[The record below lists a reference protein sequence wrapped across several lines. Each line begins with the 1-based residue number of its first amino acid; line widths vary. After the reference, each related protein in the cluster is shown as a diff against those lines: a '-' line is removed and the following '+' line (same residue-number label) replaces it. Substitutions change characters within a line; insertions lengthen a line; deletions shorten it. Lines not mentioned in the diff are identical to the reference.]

1 VCTAPRLIRLFQ
13 VSTTS
18 RNANWTTK
26 AQFAAGG
33 RGGGPAAGAAE
44 PLSPSGAF
52 IDPNT
57 VLDITQ
63 SMNGQGQLDWQAP
76 AGAWIVY
83 RIGHTTNGMENHP
96 APDGGG
102 GLECDKLSAEA
113 YDYHFSSFFGKWFDA
128 MAPLAKKGLAASII
142 DSYET
147 GVQNWTVK
155 LPEEFR
161 KRRGYDMRQY
171 MPAMFGRVVG
181 SPEITDRFLWD
192 FRKTTAELMNENYY
206 GRFAQDLHAR
216 GMRAFNEPY
225 SPGNFDEMQAGSYTD
240 MVMGEFWQGRATHH
254 SVKLVASI
262 GHIYD
267 KKVIGAE
274 SFTAQSKWQEHPYNL
289 KTLGDFTF
297 SLGLNN
303 YVFHRFAHQPHPDVV
318 PGMTMGPWGWHFDRT
333 NTWFEKAG
341 GWLKGYVA
349 RCQNMLRQGV
359 FVGDLLYF
367 NGEDSP
373 VRTQDL
379 EQLQP
384 PLPVGYNWDSI
395 DAGAIQTR
403 VKIDNGRIVLPS
415 GVSYRVLV
423 VRDTDTMTL
432 PLMQKIRD
440 LVNQGMVLV
449 VNSKPQRT
457 PGLTDF
463 ANADVQLRQLVAEV
477 WGDLNGTTVT
487 ERNFGRGRLFWGQPL
502 RTVMDKIGVKPDFE
516 FTAKSADAP
525 INWIHRQVAD
535 ADVYFVSCRRRQ
547 AEDLVCTFRVN
558 GKQPEFWDA
567 VTGEMIKVA
576 AFESVDGRTR
586 MPVRLEKAGS
596 IFVVFRSAAPP
607 QRVQQIAKDGAT
619 LITTQPFPA
628 RAPGLHHNVTNNFTI
643 SVWVKPDMEGIVPT
657 ISAQQPGA
665 AGPGGGGGQ
674 GGALTHVIYPPAGET
689 LYGPNHA
696 ACGLGATRN
705 GVAVYER
712 STDNPT
718 LVATAQVPLAGWT
731 HVAVV
736 YRDGTPGLYVDGKPV
751 GQARRSGMT
760 VHPGLGESAGAPYDF
775 LGQTTEPQLFNE
787 ALADTRIQQL
797 AAAGLPPPEGPPAV
811 EFTGAAKSE
820 LHFWEDGNYSVRD
833 GSGRSSAMQIA
844 GIGKPVEIAGPWTVR
859 FQPGRGAPPQITL
872 PALKSLHRHDQDG
885 VKYFSGVATYVKSF
899 NVPATAIGS
908 GKRLYL
914 DLGRVEVVADVR
926 VNGRSAGNVWKP
938 PYRLDVTDLVRAG
951 ANDLEVE
958 VATLWPNRLIGDEQF
973 PAEYEYGGGGGAG
986 AGGGGGAPAGGTART
1001 GAISRIPDWYAQG
1014 QPKPPSQRIGFT
1026 TYKWYS
1032 KDDPLFES
1040 GLLGPVLLRTA
1051 IRRPANG

>member
-1 VCTAPRLIRLFQ
+1 
-13 VSTTS
+13 
-18 RNANWTTK
+18 
-26 AQFAAGG
+26 
-33 RGGGPAAGAAE
+33 
-44 PLSPSGAF
+44 
-52 IDPNT
+52 
-57 VLDITQ
+57 
-63 SMNGQGQLDWQAP
+63 M
-76 AGAWIVY
+76 
-83 RIGHTTNGMENHP
+83 
-96 APDGGG
+96 
-102 GLECDKLSAEA
+102 ECDKLSAEA
-113 YDYHFSSFFGKWFDA
+113 YDYHFNGFFGKLFDA
-128 MAPLAKKGLAASII
+128 LAPLAKKGLAASII

-147 GVQNWTVK
+147 GVQNWTIK
-155 LPEEFR
+155 LPEEFK

-171 MPAMFGRVVG
+171 MPALFGRLVVG
-181 SPEITDRFLWD
+181 PEITDRFLWD
-192 FRKTTAELMNENYY
+192 LRKTTAELMNENYY
-206 GRFAQDLHAR
+206 GRFAQDLHAH

-240 MVMGEFWQGRATHH
+240 MVMGEFWQGRAVNH

-274 SFTAQSKWQEHPYNL
+274 AFTAQSKWQEHPYNL
-289 KTLGDFTF
+289 KTLGDYTY

-333 NTWFEKAG
+333 NSWFEKAG

-359 FVGDLLYF
+359 FVGDVLYF

-373 VRTQDL
+373 VRSQDL

-384 PLPVGYNWDSI
+384 PLPVGYDWDSI

-415 GVSYRVLV
+415 GVSYRVMV

-457 PGLTDF
+457 PGLADY
-463 ANADVQLRQLVAEV
+463 ANADAQLRQLVAAV

-487 ERNFGRGRLFWGQPL
+487 ERTFGRGRLFWGQPL
-502 RTVMDKIGVKPDFE
+502 RTVMDKIGIKPDFE

-525 INWIHRQVAD
+525 VNWIHRQVGG
-535 ADVYFVSCRRRQ
+535 ADVYFVSSRRRQ

-576 AFESVDGRTR
+576 AFETIDGRTR

-596 IFVVFRSAAPP
+596 IFVVFRSAAPA
-607 QRVQQIAKDGAT
+607 QGVHQIAKDGAP
-619 LITTQPFPA
+619 LIGTQPFPA
-628 RAPGLHHNVTNNFTI
+628 PAPGLHRNVVNNFTI
-643 SVWVKPDMEGIVPT
+643 SVWVKPDMEGMVPVV
-657 ISAQQPGA
+657 SAQPPA
-665 AGPGGGGGQ
+665 AGGPGGGGGGGGQ
-674 GGALTHVIYPPAGET
+674 GGSITHIIYPPAGAT
-689 LYGPNHA
+689 LYGANHA

-712 STDNPT
+712 STDNPA
-718 LVATAQVPLAGWT
+718 LVATAQAPLAGWT

-736 YRDGTPGLYVDGKPV
+736 YRDGTPALYVDGKPV
-751 GQARRSGMT
+751 GTARRSGMT
-760 VHPGLGESAGAPYDF
+760 VHPGLGESTGAPYDF
-775 LGQTTEPQLFNE
+775 LGQATEPQLFNE
-787 ALADTRIQQL
+787 ALTDARIQQL
-797 AAAGLPPPEGPPAV
+797 AAAGLPAPEGPPAV
-811 EFTGAAKSE
+811 EFTGTAAPE
-820 LHFWEDGNYSVRD
+820 LQFWEDGNYSVRH
-833 GSGRSSAMQIA
+833 GSGRSSAMQIS
-844 GIGKPVEIAGPWTVR
+844 GIGKPVALAGSWTVR

-872 PALKSLHRHDQDG
+872 PALTSLHRHDQAG

-899 NVPATAIGS
+899 NVPASAIGG

-914 DLGRVEVVADVR
+914 DLGRVEVVADVK

-938 PYRLDVTDLVRAG
+938 PYRLDITDLVRAG
-951 ANDLEVE
+951 NNDLEVE

-973 PAEYEYGGGGGAG
+973 PAEYEYGGGGGG
-986 AGGGGGAPAGGTART
+986 AAAGGTAPT
-1001 GAISRIPDWYAQG
+1001 GPITKIPDWYAKG
-1014 QPKPPSQRIGFT
+1014 QPKPPGSRITFT
-1026 TYKWYS
+1026 TYKWYG

-1051 IRRPANG
+1051 VRRPVSG